1 MAKLRITDY
10 LTELKTEAAGLR
22 SVCEPGVL
30 DRVAPSR
37 PDTTVAG
44 ILLDLVRLYRWTVD
58 ALFATPSEDRD
69 VAEPPRPE
77 ASGKAVLDLFD
88 QSLAAV
94 LDAFEARG
102 PESPA
107 WTWAPVEWRA
117 EFWHR
122 RATVA
127 TGLARWD
134 LQMAVGATA
143 PVQVALAADAVT
155 EAFEAFIPVGARR
168 GAHPDATGLVQL
180 FAQDA
185 DSTWFV
191 RLREGRVA
199 LLDQPDARTELQA
212 RAAGSA
218 SDIALALWGR
228 LPFGIC
234 DVVGDERLL
243 QALRVE

>member
-22 SVCEPGVL
+22 SVCEPAVL

-44 ILLDLVRLYRWTVD
+44 ILLDLARLYRWAVD
-58 ALFATPSEDRD
+58 ALFAPVTDADLP
-69 VAEPPRPE
+69 EPPPL
-77 ASGKAVLDLFD
+77 AAAGPAVLDVFD
-88 QSLAAV
+88 QSLASV
-94 LDAFEARG
+94 LDAI
-102 PESPA
+102 ESRPSDAPA

-122 RATVA
+122 RVAVA

-143 PVQVALAADAVT
+143 PVPVALAAEAIT
-155 EAFEAFIPVGARR
+155 EVFEAFLPVGARR
-168 GAHPDATGLVQL
+168 GAHPETSGLVQL

-185 DSTWFV
+185 DASWFV

-199 LLDQPDARTELQA
+199 LLDQPDTRTELQA

-234 DVVGDERLL
+234 DVVGDEHLL

>member
-22 SVCEPGVL
+22 SACGPDVL
-30 DRVAPSR
+30 DRIAPSR

-44 ILLDLVRLYRWTVD
+44 ILLELAREYRWAVE
-58 ALFATPSEDRD
+58 ALFTPPHRD
-69 VAEPPRPE
+69 DDLPQPPPVT
-77 ASGKAVLDLFD
+77 AAGTAVLDVFD
-88 QSLAAV
+88 QALAAV
-94 LDAFEARG
+94 LDAVESRG
-102 PESPA
+102 PDSPA

-122 RATVA
+122 RVAVA

-134 LQMAVGATA
+134 VQMAAGATA
-143 PVQVALAADAVT
+143 PVPAALAA
-155 EAFEAFIPVGARR
+155 EAISEVFEAFLPVGARR
-168 GAHPDATGLVQL
+168 GTHPEATGLVQL

-185 DSTWFV
+185 DATWFV
-191 RLREGRVA
+191 RLRGGRVA
-199 LLDQPDARTELQA
+199 LLDQPDSRTELQA

-234 DVVGDERLL
+234 DVAGDERLL

>member
-22 SVCEPGVL
+22 SACGPEAL

-37 PDTTVAG
+37 PDSTVAG
-44 ILLDLVRLYRWTVD
+44 ILLELAREYRWAVD
-58 ALFATPSEDRD
+58 ALFTRPTADQDLPQ
-69 VAEPPRPE
+69 PPPVT
-77 ASGKAVLDLFD
+77 AQGTAVLDAYD
-88 QSLAAV
+88 HALAAV
-94 LDAFEARG
+94 LDAIEARG
-102 PESPA
+102 ADSPA

-122 RATVA
+122 RVAVA

-134 LQMAVGATA
+134 VQMAVGATA
-143 PVQVALAADAVT
+143 PVPVALAA
-155 EAFEAFIPVGARR
+155 EAISEVFEAFLPVGARR
-168 GAHPDATGLVQL
+168 GAHPEASGLVQL

-185 DSTWFV
+185 DATWFV

-199 LLDQPDARTELQA
+199 LLDQPDSRTELQA

-234 DVVGDERLL
+234 DVAGDEGLL
-243 QALRVE
+243 QAMRVE

>member
-22 SVCEPGVL
+22 SICGPEVL
-30 DRVAPSR
+30 DRVVPSR
-37 PDTTVAG
+37 PDLVVADV
-44 ILLDLVRLYRWTVD
+44 LRELARLYRWTTE
-58 ALFATPSEDRD
+58 ALFIPPSEN
-69 VAEPPRPE
+69 AEIPE
-77 ASGKAVLDLFD
+77 PAPVNAAGPAVLDAFD

-94 LDAFEARG
+94 LNAVEARG

-107 WTWAPVEWRA
+107 WTWAPVNWRA

-122 RATVA
+122 RVAVA

-143 PVQVALAADAVT
+143 PVPAALAA
-155 EAFEAFIPVGARR
+155 EAISEVFEAFIPVGARR
-168 GAHPDATGLVQL
+168 GEHPHATGLVQL

-185 DSTWFV
+185 DATWFV
-191 RLREGRVA
+191 RLRDGRVA
-199 LLDQPDARTELQA
+199 LLDHPDSRTELQA

-234 DVVGDERLL
+234 DVVGDEHLL

>member
-22 SVCEPGVL
+22 SVCEPDVL

-37 PDTTVAG
+37 PETTVAG
-44 ILLDLVRLYRWTVD
+44 ILLELARLYRWTVE
-58 ALFATPSEDRD
+58 ALFTPPADDTEVR
-69 VAEPPRPE
+69 EPAPVT
-77 ASGKAVLDLFD
+77 ASGRAVLDAYD
-88 QSLAAV
+88 RSLAAV
-94 LDAFEARG
+94 LDAVEARG
-102 PESPA
+102 PDSPA

-122 RATVA
+122 RAAVA

-134 LQMAVGATA
+134 AQMAVGATA
-143 PVQVALAADAVT
+143 PVPAALAA
-155 EAFEAFIPVGARR
+155 EAISEVFEAFIPYGERR
-168 GAHPDATGLVQL
+168 GAHPEANGLVQL

-185 DSTWFV
+185 DATWFV

-199 LLDQPDARTELQA
+199 LLDRPDPDVGLQA

-243 QALRVE
+243 QALRVL

>member
-22 SVCEPGVL
+22 SACGPDVL

-37 PDTTVAG
+37 PDAHVKDL
-44 ILLDLVRLYRWTVD
+44 LLDLAREYRWAVE
-58 ALFATPSEDRD
+58 ALYTPPNEDED
-69 VAEPPRPE
+69 LPEPPPVTAE
-77 ASGKAVLDLFD
+77 GPAVLDVYD
-88 QSLAAV
+88 QALAAV
-94 LDAFEARG
+94 LDAVEARG
-102 PESPA
+102 PDSPA

-122 RATVA
+122 RVAVA

-134 LQMAVGATA
+134 VQMAVGATA
-143 PVQVALAADAVT
+143 PVPAALAAEAIT
-155 EAFEAFIPVGARR
+155 EVFEAFIPAGARR
-168 GAHPDATGLVQL
+168 GVHPRATGLVQL

-185 DSTWFV
+185 DATWFV

-243 QALRVE
+243 QAVRVE

>member
-22 SVCEPGVL
+22 SVCGPDVL

-44 ILLDLVRLYRWTVD
+44 LLLELARLYRWSVD
-58 ALFATPSEDRD
+58 ALFTPPSEDRD
-69 VAEPPRPE
+69 LPEPAPLE
-77 ASGKAVLDLFD
+77 ARGPAVLDVYD
-88 QSLAAV
+88 QALAAV
-94 LDAFEARG
+94 LDAVEARG
-102 PESPA
+102 ADAPA

-122 RATVA
+122 RVAVA

-134 LQMAVGATA
+134 AQMAVGATA
-143 PVQVALAADAVT
+143 PVPVALAAETVAEV
-155 EAFEAFIPVGARR
+155 FEAFIPSGARR
-168 GAHPDATGLVQL
+168 GAYPEATGLVQL

-185 DSTWFV
+185 DATWFV

-234 DVVGDERLL
+234 DVVGDESLL
-243 QALRVE
+243 QAMRVV

>member
-22 SVCEPGVL
+22 SICGPEVL
-30 DRVAPSR
+30 DRVVPSR
-37 PDTTVAG
+37 PDFTVAD
-44 ILLDLVRLYRWTVD
+44 ILLELAREFRWAVE
-58 ALFATPSEDRD
+58 ALFTRPSEDEELP
-69 VAEPPRPE
+69 EPPPVTAE
-77 ASGKAVLDLFD
+77 GAAVLDVFD
-88 QSLAAV
+88 QALAAV
-94 LDAFEARG
+94 LDAIEARG
-102 PESPA
+102 PDSPA

-122 RATVA
+122 RVAVA
-127 TGLARWD
+127 TGVARWD

-143 PVQVALAADAVT
+143 PVPAALASEAIT
-155 EAFEAFIPVGARR
+155 EVFEAFIPVGARR
-168 GAHPDATGLVQL
+168 GAHPEATGLVQL

-185 DSTWFV
+185 DATWFV
-191 RLREGRVA
+191 RLRDGRVS
-199 LLDQPDARTELQA
+199 LLDQPDSRTELQA

>member
-22 SVCEPGVL
+22 SVVEPDVL
-30 DRVAPSR
+30 DRIVPSR
-37 PDTTVAG
+37 PDAAIAD
-44 ILLDLVRLYRWTVD
+44 ILLDTARLYRWTVE
-58 ALFATPSEDRD
+58 ALYTRPSADGEIPEPAP
-69 VAEPPRPE
+69 VHAEGP
-77 ASGKAVLDLFD
+77 AVLDVFD

-94 LDAFEARG
+94 LDAVEARG
-102 PESPA
+102 PDSPA
-107 WTWAPVEWRA
+107 WTWAPVNWRA

-122 RATVA
+122 RVAVA

-143 PVQVALAADAVT
+143 PVPAALASEAIT
-155 EAFEAFIPVGARR
+155 EVFEAFIPSGTRR
-168 GAHPDATGLVQL
+168 GTHPHATGLVQL

-185 DSTWFV
+185 DATWFV

-199 LLDQPDARTELQA
+199 LLDHPDARTDLQA

-234 DVVGDERLL
+234 DVAGDESLL
-243 QALRVE
+243 QALRVR